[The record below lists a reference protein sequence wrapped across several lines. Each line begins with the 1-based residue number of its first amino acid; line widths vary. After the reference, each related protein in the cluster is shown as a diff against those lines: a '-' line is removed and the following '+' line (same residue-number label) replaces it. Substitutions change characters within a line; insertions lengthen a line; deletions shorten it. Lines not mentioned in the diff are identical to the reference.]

1 MKFQTTNSILN
12 YNFGS
17 LNVIGLIGTEFFS
30 FENGTIK
37 KYPVLS
43 NTVSQKPLS
52 FNPLEYSNNIMEQA
66 IFNAYYKK
74 HIKNSKIPI
83 QENKAIRVTLKPIQE
98 QVVVKL

>member
-17 LNVIGLIGTEFFS
+17 YNVIGLIGTEFFA

-37 KYPVLS
+37 KSPVLS
-43 NTVSQKPLS
+43 NTISQKPLP
-52 FNPLEYSNNIMEQA
+52 FNPLEYSNNLMQQA

-74 HIKNSKIPI
+74 HIKNSNKPI
-83 QENKAIRVTLKPIQE
+83 KENKAIRVTLKPIQE
-98 QVVVKL
+98 QIVVKL